1 MLKWKHQSII
11 FEIRKNNLS
20 HFTFKE
26 KEERKKPSFSTFC

>member
-1 MLKWKHQSII
+1 MKTSKYY

-26 KEERKKPSFSTFC
+26 KEEKKKPSFSTFC